1 MDGIDKNIEEYNP
14 HKKQKILVAF
24 DYMIADML
32 NNKKLNN
39 KNPTVTKLFIR
50 GRKRNI
56 SLVFITQL
64 YFTLPNIFVLT
75 ILLSRWTRT

>member
-14 HKKQKILVAF
+14 HKKQKISVVF

>member
-14 HKKQKILVAF
+14 HEKQKILVVF

-39 KNPTVTKLFIR
+39 KNTTVTKLFIR

-56 SLVFITQL
+56 SLVSITQL
-64 YFTLPNIFVLT
+64 YFTVPNIFVLT
-75 ILLSRWTRT
+75 ILLSR

>member
-1 MDGIDKNIEEYNP
+1 MDGIDKNIEEYKP
-14 HKKQKILVAF
+14 HEKQKILVVF
-24 DYMIADML
+24 DYMIANML

-39 KNPTVTKLFIR
+39 KNPIVTNLFIR

-64 YFTLPNIFVLT
+64 HFTVPKIFVLT
-75 ILLSRWTRT
+75 ILLSR